1 MYFQNAIK
9 TVFGQMWRVSGEE
22 SYPDHYGEFL
32 ESFLETIRVFLEI
45 GEKIGYPQMSGESN
59 CLAIAPV
66 LN

>member
-1 MYFQNAIK
+1 MTKLFL
-9 TVFGQMWRVSGEE
+9 VDCLWRVSGEE

-59 CLAIAPV
+59 CLLAGYFDFSAKS
-66 LN
+66 